1 MLQISE
7 LKLFDISNETESGLL
22 EKIKRLGLVRDAFSA
37 IQIDMNPVSKKVG
50 DVKYDATLCDHNCT
64 TLVNGESTGGN
75 YTCPAAIS
83 LNKGLNPKDLA
94 PTKKIIQGLKV
105 TLDGILASR
114 SDFFSNIFP
123 QYCNENKIPE
133 SISRIYKKILQEE
146 TIEVNLFGGSPEIHP
161 GILTII
167 QEIQSNGHK
176 AHLTTTGKRMMTNP
190 DFLESFLKSPSDLL
204 AFGADDF
211 ESVEFLDNCF
221 SMSLDELKSVWKK
234 TPWYYGQRK
243 KAYEA
248 IYITRIAKDD
258 KKFPPI
264 LFNLVIHPGNLN
276 EIYQIFDYFSEH
288 APHVILNPYPVQ
300 TAFFGSESEYNE
312 SHLKSLERLIDTI
325 IEEHINYA
333 KGGQLKWN
341 IVTRIHYWLMLKSVY
356 LNTNDPKE
364 RANMIGGEN
373 LWTCYKAP
381 GAGRCV
387 QVASSQKKY
396 DEGKDIAGGHLGCFW
411 NSKTV
416 NDNRQIWNM
425 SESDIK
431 NWIFD
436 KRVELGTLAKDPC
449 KGCGFPR
456 MSFDSIS
463 LEIGLGDAIR
473 ETYFKLRKEKI
484 GF

>member
-1 MLQISE
+1 MQQLSE
-7 LKLFDISNETESGLL
+7 LKSVDLEEKSESQIT
-22 EKIKRLGLVRDAFSA
+22 EKIKKLGLVREAFAA

-64 TLVNGESTGGN
+64 TVLNGEPTGGN

-94 PTKKIIQGLKV
+94 PTEKIIQGLKSS
-105 TLDGILASR
+105 LNGILASR
-114 SDFFSNIFP
+114 PEFFSTIFP
-123 QYCNENKIPE
+123 LYCIENKIPSHISKIYE
-133 SISRIYKKILQEE
+133 SILQEE

-161 GILTII
+161 GILSII
-167 QEIQSNGHK
+167 QDIQSGGHK

-190 DFLESFLKSPSDLL
+190 KFLESFLENPSDLL

-211 ESVEFLDNCF
+211 ESVEFLKGCF
-221 SMSLDELKSVWKK
+221 SMSLDDLKDNWKK
-234 TPWYYGQRK
+234 TPWYQGQRK

-248 IYITRIAKDD
+248 IYITRIAKDN

-264 LFNLVIHPGNLN
+264 LYNLVVHPGNLN
-276 EIYQIFDYFSEH
+276 EIYEIFDYLTEH
-288 APHVILNPYPVQ
+288 APNVVLNPYPVQ

-312 SHLKSLERLIDTI
+312 SHLQDLEKLIDTI
-325 IEEHINYA
+325 IAEHIHYA
-333 KGGQLKWN
+333 NGGQLRWN
-341 IVTRIHYWLMLKSVY
+341 IVTRVHYWLMLKSVY
-356 LNTNDPKE
+356 LNFNNTKE

-387 QVASSQKKY
+387 QVASSQTKY
-396 DEGKDIAGGHLGCFW
+396 EEGKDIPGGHLGCFW

-425 SESDIK
+425 NENEIK

-436 KRVELGTLAKDPC
+436 GRVELGNTAKNPC

-463 LEIGLGDAIR
+463 LEIGLGDTIR
-473 ETYFKLRKEKI
+473 DTYFKLRKEKI